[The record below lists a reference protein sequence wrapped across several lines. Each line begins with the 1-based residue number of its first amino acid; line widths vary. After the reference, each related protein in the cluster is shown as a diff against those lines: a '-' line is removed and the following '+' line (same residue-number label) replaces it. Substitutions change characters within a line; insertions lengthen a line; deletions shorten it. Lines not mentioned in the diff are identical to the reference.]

1 MARSPL
7 LRNRFLL
14 LILAAAPM
22 CVGACS
28 SGPKPPPPI
37 APGATMGT
45 PYVLKVGDYLDIRF
59 YKTPELNI
67 EVPVRSDGK
76 ISLELVGDVQ
86 AAGLQPD
93 ELSRVLMER
102 YSGELTNPRVAV
114 IVRSF
119 GGQVFVSGEV
129 AKPTAIPF
137 STGLT
142 ALQAISGA
150 GGFATTAQKSNVL
163 LMRES
168 GGHYTGHRLELTRA
182 LSGDDPSADVPLQP
196 TDIVF
201 VPRSKIANVN
211 LFVEQWIR
219 NNLPVQPGIAAT
231 GF

>member
-1 MARSPL
+1 M
-7 LRNRFLL
+7 
-14 LILAAAPM
+14 
-22 CVGACS
+22 GA
-28 SGPKPPPPI
+28 
-37 APGATMGT
+37 
-45 PYVLKVGDYLDIRF
+45 PYVLKVGDSLDIRF

-93 ELSRVLMER
+93 ELSRVLTDH
-102 YSGELTNPRVAV
+102 YSSELSNPRVTV

-119 GGQVFVSGEV
+119 GGQVFVAGEV
-129 AKPTAIPF
+129 SKPTAVPF
-137 STGLT
+137 SSGLT
-142 ALQAISGA
+142 ALQAISVA

-163 LMRES
+163 LMREV
-168 GGHYTGHRLELTRA
+168 GGKYAGHRLELTQA
-182 LSGDDPSADVPLQP
+182 LSGKDPSEDVPLQP
-196 TDIVF
+196 TDIIF

-219 NNLPVQPGIAAT
+219 NNLPVQPGIAAG